1 MSPRISA
8 FAGRG
13 DTDEVKAS
21 AAMAKYRL
29 TRRRTSRRT
38 RCRRKITIA
47 GIPRRGSTAPRME
60 SGLRK
65 WEEMIMRFVK
75 LLCAAAFAAAVTAAP
90 ASAKDYKI
98 GYSVFWGT
106 NPFLVTMVNG
116 AKKAAE
122 EWKAKGINVDIVVTN
137 GGDTDKAKQVS
148 DLEDLY
154 AQKVNGVLIF
164 PGDSVMVT
172 EPIKTVFNAN
182 NIPVVI
188 TDIGVRSG
196 KYISLIITDNKK
208 GGESAGE
215 YMAKLLSKGDEVI
228 TLDHAPTND
237 NGQTRRK
244 GFETKAAELGLK
256 VLKEQ
261 PVQYL
266 TLDSSR
272 QAMEDLLV
280 AEPDVKGAFA
290 FNQLVLQGAY
300 QALQQAGKAGQVK
313 LVGFDLDPVSYQM
326 VKDGKI
332 DALVVQD
339 PFKMGYNGLN
349 TVITYL
355 EGGKVEPFVGLGTKL
370 LTKDNAAEFAN
381 DPQVTGK

>member
-1 MSPRISA
+1 MR
-8 FAGRG
+8 
-13 DTDEVKAS
+13 
-21 AAMAKYRL
+21 AMKWLLAVAL
-29 TRRRTSRRT
+29 V
-38 RCRRKITIA
+38 
-47 GIPRRGSTAPRME
+47 G
-60 SGLRK
+60 GLG
-65 WEEMIMRFVK
+65 
-75 LLCAAAFAAAVTAAP
+75 AAAP

-122 EWKAKGINVDIVVTN
+122 EWKAKGINIDLIVTN
-137 GGDTDKAKQVS
+137 GGDNDKAKQVA
-148 DLEDLY
+148 DLEDISS
-154 AQKVNGVLIF
+154 QKVNGVLIF
-164 PGDSVMVT
+164 PGDSVMVA
-172 EPIKTVFNAN
+172 EPIKTIFNAQ

-188 TDIGVRSG
+188 TDIGIRSG
-196 KYISLIITDNKK
+196 NYISLIITDNKK

-215 YMAKLLSKGDEVI
+215 YMAKLVPKGGKVI

-244 GFETKAAELGLK
+244 GFETKAAELGLN
-256 VLKEQ
+256 VIHEQ
-261 PVQYL
+261 PVQFL

-272 QAMEDLLV
+272 SAMEDLLV
-280 AEPDVKGAFA
+280 SEPDVKGAFA

-300 QALQQAGKAGQVK
+300 QALEQAGKAGQVK

-339 PFKMGYNGLN
+339 PFKMGYDGMN
-349 TVITYL
+349 TVITKL
-355 EGGKVEPFVGLGTKL
+355 EGGEVKEFQGLGTKL
-370 LTKDNAAEFAN
+370 LTKDNAAEFAS